1 MYGFIEKTS
10 DLKEEN
16 AIYNEVVEAGKG
28 WMHELLSGQSLRIV
42 DMEGN
47 QAVDTTF
54 YDMTNPEDHYGAIPT
69 IVMQKNIYLT
79 TGTILRTESGKPL
92 LEITAD
98 LTGRHD
104 TIGGA
109 CSAQSNTVRYAREKI
124 YMHNCR
130 DSFMLQLADDTHGFM
145 KRDLAPN
152 INFFMNVPV
161 SKDGGSKFDDGVS
174 APKCSTC
181 QKAKKW
187 LDEHEITYTD
197 RHIVEQNPSYEELK
211 EWHEKSG
218 LPLKKFFNTSGLL
231 YKEMKLKD
239 RLPEMSGDEQLK
251 LLATNGMLVKRPLIV
266 DGSTVITGFKEKE
279 WSEHFL

>member
-1 MYGFIEKTS
+1 MCTHSHPIC
-10 DLKEEN
+10 
-16 AIYNEVVEAGKG
+16 
-28 WMHELLSGQSLRIV
+28 
-42 DMEGN
+42 
-47 QAVDTTF
+47 
-54 YDMTNPEDHYGAIPT
+54 
-69 IVMQKNIYLT
+69 
-79 TGTILRTESGKPL
+79 GTIS
-92 LEITAD
+92 
-98 LTGRHD
+98 
-104 TIGGA
+104 
-109 CSAQSNTVRYAREKI
+109 
-124 YMHNCR
+124 
-130 DSFMLQLADDTHGFM
+130 
-145 KRDLAPN
+145 
-152 INFFMNVPV
+152 INNNVPYQ
-161 SKDGGSKFDDGVS
+161 KEDIQ
-174 APKCSTC
+174 CSTC